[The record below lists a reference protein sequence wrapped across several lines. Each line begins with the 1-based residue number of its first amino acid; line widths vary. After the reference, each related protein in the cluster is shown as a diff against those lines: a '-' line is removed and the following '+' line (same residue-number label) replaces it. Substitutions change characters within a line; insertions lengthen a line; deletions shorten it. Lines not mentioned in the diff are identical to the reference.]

1 MKIIL
6 RIALGFALL
15 ISALSAWLGWQA
27 APALLHLPRREF
39 TAENRAAAA
48 AFFSRRGA
56 VLEDFTVRAP
66 DGAALRG
73 WKVRAESSTGD
84 WVLLFHGQG
93 DNRAGM
99 ISHAALLL
107 AAGYNVVMMDSRAH
121 GASGG
126 DISTYGWKEREDS
139 RAVVSAL
146 EAAEHVRHLFALG
159 ESMGASI
166 ALQSAGADPRIE
178 AVVAEAPFRDLREA
192 AYDYA
197 GLHWSPLLGKTL
209 FFPGAWAVIRRG
221 ERDAGFS
228 AEETSPEKSVAAR
241 AFPVLLICDE
251 DDVVLP
257 CRHSESLYAAARGPK
272 ILWEVPGATHT
283 AALGVA
289 PKEFQRRV
297 LGFFASTVPAPHA
310 QALPAPDPVTKTDAA
325 NSTARGKI
333 TIVTVDR

>member
-1 MKIIL
+1 MKSVMKIL
-6 RIALGFALL
+6 FSTGLAAVLL
-15 ISALSAWLGWQA
+15 LSALSGWLGWQA
-27 APALLHLPRREF
+27 APSMLHLPRREF
-39 TAENRAAAA
+39 TAADRAQAA

-56 VLEDFTVRAP
+56 VLEDFTVRTP

-73 WKVRAESSTGD
+73 WKIRAESSTGD

-99 ISHAALLL
+99 SSHAALLL
-107 AAGYNVVMMDSRAH
+107 AAGYNVVLMDSRAH

-139 RAVVSAL
+139 RAVVNAL
-146 EAAEHVRHLFALG
+146 ESAEHVRHLFALG

-178 AVVAEAPFRDLREA
+178 AVVAEAPFRNLREA

-228 AEETSPEKSVAAR
+228 AGETSPEKSVAAR
-241 AFPVLLICDE
+241 AFPVLLICDK
-251 DDVVLP
+251 DDAVLP
-257 CRHSESLYAAARGPK
+257 CRHSESIYAAARGPK
-272 ILWEVPGATHT
+272 TLWEVPGASHT

-289 PKEFQRRV
+289 PQEFQRRV
-297 LGFFASTVPAPHA
+297 LSFFASAIPAPQA
-310 QALPAPDPVTKTDAA
+310 QAQPVHGQEVKKLEVI
-325 NSTARGKI
+325 R
-333 TIVTVDR
+333 